1 MPATLTAD
9 LPTGTPPPIF
19 DPTLPRDGVE
29 PSAALHPAHRSRPL
43 LVWTMVALFAL
54 GVFLRVF
61 PSSGFPVIGF
71 DERLYANYLS
81 QLDQVGAL
89 GYPDVVENYLER
101 QAKADTAML
110 PPTRAGFLLPAW
122 AWHRVTG
129 TSTLGSVRAI
139 SALAS
144 CLALGVG
151 AAFAGRLGGRGWAV
165 ATLALMACAPL
176 QIHLAQRALVDGYFA
191 FWAVLA
197 LWALWECLQR
207 TPETLTSGPF
217 LWTYGGALVVMV
229 LTKENAAFVF
239 ASLVGLLALAPW
251 GRFGLARPGRT
262 LWLMTFVAPTVA
274 MAILIILCGGADR
287 FVGALRLNVQKSLT
301 LLYALRT
308 GDGPWHRY
316 LLDLVT
322 LSPATVMLAVGGMFQ
337 ARRGGRGAALLFL
350 TGFVVLTYAA
360 MCQVRYGM
368 NLRYGAIWDLP
379 LRLLALGALVSVCE
393 VGKARRDLLFAV
405 GVVILGGLD
414 LWAYHRFFVIGAIY
428 DPVPAE
434 MLRVLDILKN

>member
-1 MPATLTAD
+1 M
-9 LPTGTPPPIF
+9 
-19 DPTLPRDGVE
+19 
-29 PSAALHPAHRSRPL
+29 
-43 LVWTMVALFAL
+43 LVWALAALFAF

-61 PSSGFPVIGF
+61 PSSGFQVVGF
-71 DERLYANYLS
+71 DERLYSAYLS
-81 QLDQVGAL
+81 QLDRVGVT
-89 GYPDVVENYLER
+89 GYPNVVEAYLER
-101 QAKADTAML
+101 QTKVETAML

-122 AWHRVTG
+122 AWHRVSG

-144 CLALGVG
+144 CLALGVA

-176 QIHLAQRALVDGYFA
+176 QVHLAQRALIDGYFA
-191 FWAVLA
+191 FWALMA
-197 LWALWECLQR
+197 LWSLWECLQR
-207 TPETLTSGPF
+207 TPETPTTGPF
-217 LWTYGGALVVMV
+217 LWTYGGALAVMV

-239 ASLVGLLALAPW
+239 AALVGLLALAPW
-251 GRFGLARPGRT
+251 GRFGFARPGRT
-262 LWLMTFVAPTVA
+262 LWLMTFVAPAVA
-274 MAILIILCGGADR
+274 MAVLIILCGGADR

-322 LSPATVMLAVGGMFQ
+322 LSPAVVVLAIGGMFQ

-350 TGFVVLTYAA
+350 TGFVLLTYAA

-379 LRLLALGALVSVCE
+379 LRLLALSALAAVCE
-393 VGKARRDLLFAV
+393 VGKARRDLFFAL
-405 GVVILGGLD
+405 GVLVLSGMD
-414 LWAYHRFFVIGAIY
+414 LWAYQRFFVTGAIY

-434 MLRVLDILKN
+434 MLRVLDILKD